1 MADPVCL
8 EIAKDNEKREI
19 SLTLHTPACWWWSKP
34 TTVAATLLEAMVVAP
49 AASIEAVEAAV
60 LAVVTLTKGDAVK
73 LEDAEVVCLCE
84 KGN

>member
-1 MADPVCL
+1 M
-8 EIAKDNEKREI
+8 
-19 SLTLHTPACWWWSKP
+19 
-34 TTVAATLLEAMVVAP
+34 AATLLEAMVVAP